1 MQNVI
6 TNIKALTVNLGDIIM
21 TLKEKK
27 LNELYNLLQTANIY
41 RINNE
46 RLYFLEKFYI
56 ARDRIDEY
64 ELELDEE
71 LEELYDLLEFY
82 YFNLVA
88 EIKMKL
94 K

>member
-1 MQNVI
+1 
-6 TNIKALTVNLGDIIM
+6 M

-71 LEELYDLLEFY
+71 LEDLYDLLEYY

-88 EIKMKL
+88 EIKTKL

>member
-1 MQNVI
+1 
-6 TNIKALTVNLGDIIM
+6 M

-27 LNELYNLLQTANIY
+27 LNELYNLLQIANTY
-41 RINNE
+41 RINNDK
-46 RLYFLEKFYI
+46 LYFLEKFFI

>member
-1 MQNVI
+1 
-6 TNIKALTVNLGDIIM
+6 M

-27 LNELYNLLQTANIY
+27 LNEIYNLLQTANIY

>member
-1 MQNVI
+1 
-6 TNIKALTVNLGDIIM
+6 M

-46 RLYFLEKFYI
+46 RLYFLEKFFI

-71 LEELYDLLEFY
+71 LEDLYDLLEYY